1 MKKVFIYF
9 IVIIIVYLSFC
20 MPNIIFSLE
29 DLKMENTSYKK
40 KPTDSKIDVQAE
52 SIYLVKAI
60 HDIQDGS
67 SNLKISNSYSEIS
80 VAGKSKENNNKIIK
94 YLLEETR
101 KMQIND
107 NQLEHLLEKY
117 ADTDFKYY
125 IYGKE
130 YNNSK
135 KEYRIYRIVFQI
147 DNYEI
152 FVEIEEKTCKIL
164 SYVGIPKNKEEGISE
179 EQILRNYI
187 RYLDLYIIN
196 DWTYKNNMLVSEK
209 AKLAVN
215 IVYYDNIYIISIH
228 SLTNEYILDI
238 LKMDLYNIDTT

>member
-1 MKKVFIYF
+1 MKKVFIYL

-67 SNLKISNSYSEIS
+67 SNLKISNHYSEIS
-80 VAGKSKENNNKIIK
+80 VSVKSKENNNKIIK

-101 KMQIND
+101 KMQICD
-107 NQLEHLLEKY
+107 NQLEHLLEKCE
-117 ADTDFKYY
+117 DTNFKYY
-125 IYGKE
+125 IYGRE

-135 KEYRIYRIVFQI
+135 KEYKIYRIVFKI
-147 DNYEI
+147 DNYEM
-152 FVEIEEKTCKIL
+152 FVDIEEKTCKIL
-164 SYVGIPKNKEEGISE
+164 FCFGIPKNKEEGINE

-187 RYLDLYIIN
+187 RYLDLYIID
-196 DWTYKNNMLVSEK
+196 DWIYKNNMLVSEK
-209 AKLAVN
+209 AKLEVN
-215 IVYYDNIYIISIH
+215 IVYYDNIYYIYIN
-228 SLTNEYILDI
+228 SLTNEYTLDI
-238 LKMDLYNIDTT
+238 LKMD